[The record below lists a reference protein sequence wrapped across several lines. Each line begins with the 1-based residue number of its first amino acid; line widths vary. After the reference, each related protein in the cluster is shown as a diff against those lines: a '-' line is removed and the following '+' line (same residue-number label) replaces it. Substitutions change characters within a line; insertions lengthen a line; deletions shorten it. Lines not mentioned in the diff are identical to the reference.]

1 MNMKQ
6 LYYFISLVIFF
17 FSHNHGN
24 VVAFHQDLPSSFL
37 HRVASSRSMSTM
49 MIPFASMSPEEER
62 AAALSDYLAKAHEE
76 KLRLVKD
83 VEQKKNQEIDQLKQQ
98 IAELKSQPTASSS
111 AVVMVN
117 GADAIAVKALDDMNK
132 EELMAKILQYQ
143 DFMRQYM
150 IDAQE
155 QKYRAVQEA
164 QAAAQKKLSES
175 LSLLGL
181 APATG
186 STGAASSVSSVTES
200 PLYTAR
206 NVAVAKAAAEG
217 RQSRWGPMEVQRA
230 SSGNTIAVTKVNGA
244 SSAASIATIMPVNG
258 ASAPVMATT
267 VPVTPVAVP
276 VPPEVAEADHGL
288 RSDGSVGGLTLAER
302 IYFGSAATPAATT
315 AATTTTSTVASA
327 NNPIEV
333 LYQKRNIKVVQA
345 AQAGKSNRWGAQ
357 EVERVSN
364 IVAATTGQISST
376 TSTASSSQTPQRVNF
391 GASILG
397 QN

>member
-6 LYYFISLVIFF
+6 PSYFLSLLACFI
-17 FSHNHGN
+17 GN
-24 VVAFHQDLPSSFL
+24 NLGFVVAFQQHTPLSLMQM
-37 HRVASSRSMSTM
+37 ASCTSKAITI
-49 MIPFASMSPEEER
+49 IPFAAMSPEEER

-76 KLRLVKD
+76 KLRVIKE

-117 GADAIAVKALDDMNK
+117 GADTIAVKALDDMNK

-181 APATG
+181 SPATADT
-186 STGAASSVSSVTES
+186 SGATLTLSSVAES

-206 NVAVAKAAAEG
+206 NVAVTKAAAAG
-217 RQSRWGPMEVQRA
+217 SQSRWGPMEVQRA
-230 SSGNTIAVTKVNGA
+230 SAGVSGHSISVTKING
-244 SSAASIATIMPVNG
+244 SSAPIAATMPVNG
-258 ASAPVMATT
+258 ASVPVMNTPE
-267 VPVTPVAVP
+267 PVVVP

-288 RSDGSVGGLTLAER
+288 RSDGSIGGLTLAER
-302 IYFGSAATPAATT
+302 IYFGSNAAPATA
-315 AATTTTSTVASA
+315 AATTTATASSTTT
-327 NNPIEV
+327 NPMEV

-345 AQAGKSNRWGAQ
+345 AKAGKSYRWGEQ

-364 IVAATTGQISST
+364 IVATTAAQLPSSGSASST
-376 TSTASSSQTPQRVNF
+376 QPPQRINF

-397 QN
+397 QK